1 VAVNRYCLD
10 TSAYSQFQRGQ
21 EDVVRL
27 VDAATWVGLPSV
39 VLGELWTGFLQ
50 GGQPE
55 RNESELAAF
64 LANDVVEEIA
74 VDHAVARLYAEI
86 LVALRSRGTPL
97 PTNDIWVAACAARSG
112 ATVLTFDDH
121 FAAIERVG
129 ALILQ
134 A

>member
-1 VAVNRYCLD
+1 MSRYCLD

-21 EDVVRL
+21 EEVVRL
-27 VDAATWVGLPSV
+27 IDAATWVGLPSV

-55 RNESELAAF
+55 RNESELATF
-64 LANDVVEEIA
+64 RANDVVEEIT

-86 LVALRSRGTPL
+86 LVALRRRGTPL

-112 ATVLTFDDH
+112 AAVLTFDDH

-129 ALILQ
+129 SLILE

>member
-1 VAVNRYCLD
+1 MNRYCLD

-21 EDVVRL
+21 EEVVRL

-39 VLGELWTGFLQ
+39 VLGELCTGFLQ

-64 LANDVVEEIA
+64 LANDVVVEIT
-74 VDHAVARLYAEI
+74 VDHSVARLYAEI

-129 ALILQ
+129 SLILQ

>member
-21 EDVVRL
+21 EEVVRL
-27 VDAATWVGLPSV
+27 VDAAAWVGLPSV

-50 GGQPE
+50 GEQRN

-64 LANDVVEEIA
+64 LAHDVVEEIT
-74 VDHAVARLYAEI
+74 VDHSVSRHYAEI
-86 LVALRSRGTPL
+86 LVALRGRGTPL
-97 PTNDIWVAACAARSG
+97 PTNDIWVAACAAQTG
-112 ATVLTFDDH
+112 ATVLTFDGH

-129 ALILQ
+129 SLILE

>member
-1 VAVNRYCLD
+1 MNRYCLD

-21 EDVVRL
+21 EEVVRL
-27 VDAATWVGLPSV
+27 VDAAAWVGLPSV

-50 GGQPE
+50 GGHPD

-64 LANDVVEEIA
+64 LANDVVEEITA
-74 VDHAVARLYAEI
+74 NHSVSRHYAEI
-86 LVALRSRGTPL
+86 LVALRARGTPL
-97 PTNDIWVAACAARSG
+97 PTNDIWVAACAAQTG

-129 ALILQ
+129 SLILE

>member
-1 VAVNRYCLD
+1 MNRYCLD

-21 EDVVRL
+21 EEAVRL
-27 VDAATWVGLPSV
+27 VDEAAWVGLPSV

-50 GGQPE
+50 GEQRN

-64 LANDVVEEIA
+64 LANDVVEEIT
-74 VDHAVARLYAEI
+74 VDHSVSRHYAEI
-86 LVALRSRGTPL
+86 LVALRGRGTPL
-97 PTNDIWVAACAARSG
+97 PTNDIWVAACAAQTG
-112 ATVLTFDDH
+112 ATVLTFDGH

-129 ALILQ
+129 SLILE

>member
-1 VAVNRYCLD
+1 MNRYCLD

-21 EDVVRL
+21 QEVVRL
-27 VDAATWVGLPSV
+27 LDAAAWVGLPAV

-50 GGQPE
+50 GGQPD
-55 RNESELAAF
+55 RNESELVAF
-64 LANDVVEEIA
+64 LANDVVEEIT
-74 VDHAVARLYAEI
+74 VDHGVSRHYAEI
-86 LVALRSRGTPL
+86 LVALRARGTPL
-97 PTNDIWVAACAARSG
+97 PTNDIWVAACAAHTG

-129 ALILQ
+129 SLILE

>member
-1 VAVNRYCLD
+1 VNRYCLD
-10 TSAYSQFQRGQ
+10 TSAYSRFQRGQ
-21 EDVVRL
+21 EEVVRL

-64 LANDVVEEIA
+64 LANDVVEEIT
-74 VDHAVARLYAEI
+74 VDHAVARLYTEI
-86 LVALRSRGTPL
+86 LVALRGRGTPL

-129 ALILQ
+129 SLILQ